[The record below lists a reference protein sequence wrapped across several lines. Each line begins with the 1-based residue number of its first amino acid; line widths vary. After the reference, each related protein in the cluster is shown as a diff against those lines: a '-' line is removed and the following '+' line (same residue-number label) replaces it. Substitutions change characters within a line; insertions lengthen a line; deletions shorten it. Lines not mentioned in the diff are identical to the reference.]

1 MNKIALIGGRIY
13 TGESILEQKAL
24 LISEGKI
31 VAIVSDQEVPA
42 DYTSYPVNGSNIC
55 AGLIDL
61 QLYGDGS
68 DLYSAER
75 SVASLERIA
84 EGLVGKGTT
93 SFMMTLATNTIPVF
107 KDAIRV
113 AEGFRHDAFLGLHLE
128 GPFLNPKKRGAHP
141 AELIIEPTKE
151 KIDDLLAGNQ
161 VVKMMTIAP
170 ECITDDVLKYLQ
182 SYNLLLS
189 AGHSDATF
197 EEGTHGY
204 DFGIPTSTHLFNA
217 MSPLHHREVG
227 LVGAIFNH
235 PTAQASII
243 VDGHHVSFEAVKIAK
258 RQMGERLFMI
268 TDAVA
273 SCDKD
278 IYQHVL
284 NDGYYALPDGTISGA
299 AISLL
304 EGVKNAVQKV
314 GIPRDEAIR
323 MATLYPANLLNRG
336 DIGNLNHGSMAN
348 VIVFNDDFKL
358 EQVIFK
364 GELKR

>member
-31 VAIVSDQEVPA
+31 VAIVNDHEVPS
-42 DYTSYPVNGSNIC
+42 DYTSYPVNGSNVC

-84 EGLVGKGTT
+84 EGLVHKGTT

-170 ECITDDVLKYLQ
+170 ECIADDVL
-182 SYNLLLS
+182 
-189 AGHSDATF
+189 
-197 EEGTHGY
+197 
-204 DFGIPTSTHLFNA
+204 
-217 MSPLHHREVG
+217 
-227 LVGAIFNH
+227 
-235 PTAQASII
+235 
-243 VDGHHVSFEAVKIAK
+243 
-258 RQMGERLFMI
+258 
-268 TDAVA
+268 
-273 SCDKD
+273 
-278 IYQHVL
+278 QH
-284 NDGYYALPDGTISGA
+284 
-299 AISLL
+299 L
-304 EGVKNAVQKV
+304 EG
-314 GIPRDEAIR
+314 
-323 MATLYPANLLNRG
+323 
-336 DIGNLNHGSMAN
+336 
-348 VIVFNDDFKL
+348 
-358 EQVIFK
+358 
-364 GELKR
+364 

>member
-1 MNKIALIGGRIY
+1 
-13 TGESILEQKAL
+13 
-24 LISEGKI
+24 
-31 VAIVSDQEVPA
+31 
-42 DYTSYPVNGSNIC
+42 
-55 AGLIDL
+55 
-61 QLYGDGS
+61 
-68 DLYSAER
+68 
-75 SVASLERIA
+75 
-84 EGLVGKGTT
+84 
-93 SFMMTLATNTIPVF
+93 MMTLATNTIPVF

-182 SYNLLLS
+182 GYNLLLS

-204 DFGIPTSTHLFNA
+204 DLGIPTSTHLFNA

-258 RQMGERLFMI
+258 RQMGDRLFMI

-323 MATLYPANLLNRG
+323 MATLYPANLLKRA